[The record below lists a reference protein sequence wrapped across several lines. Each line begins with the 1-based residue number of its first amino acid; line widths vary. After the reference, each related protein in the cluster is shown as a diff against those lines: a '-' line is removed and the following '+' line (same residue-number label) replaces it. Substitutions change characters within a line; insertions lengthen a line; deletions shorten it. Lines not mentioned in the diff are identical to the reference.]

1 MKFIPIF
8 AIILAFLY
16 FIYPRLEN
24 YFKKRPKLI
33 VEVEPNQGITSKQN
47 FLGYSSKNPPISEGP
62 DEMWYIYEFEW
73 LFNLI
78 IRNNSEINA
87 YDIKLFQKNNAP
99 KIEFQKN
106 INIQKAMKAHEEI
119 ELPFKISTTIEC
131 QGKEREK
138 FFENQ
143 AGIFKTLTVMLEY
156 KNPQNREFYTTFSF
170 NEKRNDFK
178 RLQSYE
184 VKHYWH

>member
-1 MKFIPIF
+1 MKYIPI
-8 AIILAFLY
+8 ITGLLAFLY

-33 VEVEPNQGITSKQN
+33 VEIKENQGITSRQN
-47 FLGYSSKNPPISEGP
+47 FIGLSNKNPRISEGP

-87 YDIKLFQKNNAP
+87 YEIILFQKNDAP

-119 ELPFKISTTIEC
+119 ELPFKISTRIEC
-131 QGKEREK
+131 QGKDRERI
-138 FFENQ
+138 FENQ
-143 AGIFKTLTVMLEY
+143 ADIFKILSVMLTY
-156 KNPQNREFYTTFSF
+156 KNPQNRNFFTTFF
-170 NEKRNDFK
+170 FDNRKNDFRK
-178 RLQSYE
+178 LQSYE
-184 VKHYWH
+184 IKYYWH